1 MSTETEKTSA
11 PSASSTSTEQH
22 SRRTVIL
29 LFIGLMVTML
39 MSSLSQTILS
49 TALPTI
55 VGELGGV
62 YKMTWVLTGYLLAT
76 TITMPVYGRVSDL
89 FGRKPILIIA
99 IVLFMSGSI
108 VGAVTKSITVLVAAR
123 VLQGMGGGGLMILSQ
138 SAIADVV
145 PARERGKY
153 MGVMGAVFAVS
164 SVAGPLIG
172 GWLTEGPGW
181 RWAFWINIPLAVLAI
196 IATLLFM
203 RLPKVERT
211 EQAKIDYLG
220 MALIAAITSIIVLAC
235 TSSSSDHRWNVAEVA
250 IALVL
255 LTAAFIAAE
264 MRATNPVIPLS
275 LFANRNFTFATI
287 GGLFTGIA
295 MFGVVGYMPTYIQM
309 VSGVDATHAGLLM
322 VPMMGGMLI
331 ASITSGNLVSR
342 TGKYKAFPIV
352 GSLVMAL
359 GALLIGNL
367 RVDSPIWVICSFM
380 LVFGVGL
387 GLGQQILTLV
397 VQDAFPGSIVG
408 TATASFNYFK
418 QVGASVG
425 SAIVGSI
432 FASRLTR
439 LMMENLGAAGV
450 TKEAAGSQLHSLTP
464 QIVHEL
470 PSTLKD
476 PILASYNEAL
486 LPIILWMI
494 PLMLMA
500 AFVLCF
506 VKQKDLSTT
515 VKRVLAEED
524 VDMHDDVAA
533 TVR

>member
-1 MSTETEKTSA
+1 
-11 PSASSTSTEQH
+11 
-22 SRRTVIL
+22 
-29 LFIGLMVTML
+29 
-39 MSSLSQTILS
+39 
-49 TALPTI
+49 
-55 VGELGGV
+55 
-62 YKMTWVLTGYLLAT
+62 
-76 TITMPVYGRVSDL
+76 
-89 FGRKPILIIA
+89 
-99 IVLFMSGSI
+99 
-108 VGAVTKSITVLVAAR
+108 
-123 VLQGMGGGGLMILSQ
+123 
-138 SAIADVV
+138 
-145 PARERGKY
+145 
-153 MGVMGAVFAVS
+153 
-164 SVAGPLIG
+164 
-172 GWLTEGPGW
+172 
-181 RWAFWINIPLAVLAI
+181 
-196 IATLLFM
+196 
-203 RLPKVERT
+203 
-211 EQAKIDYLG
+211 
-220 MALIAAITSIIVLAC
+220 
-235 TSSSSDHRWNVAEVA
+235 
-250 IALVL
+250 
-255 LTAAFIAAE
+255 